1 MHIDDIGTSGRA
13 AYQPLIE
20 RQAAVVARTAAP
32 VSTADTASGQAVVR
46 DAEVIGAPQERVSP
60 LRGVIGDVNI
70 RNISPRRMVDLGMDL
85 YVAGVLPW
93 EDYALLAFQPE
104 LHPDYDRTI
113 GALTGEKAA
122 PDRPRDF
129 LAQWEERLR
138 FDQKYNAE
146 RPDVVARSERI
157 VGVFRQIQSPTQF
170 FA

>member
-1 MHIDDIGTSGRA
+1 MRIDDPLVAVREPLD
-13 AYQPLIE
+13 QPLSV
-20 RQAAVVARTAAP
+20 RSGLVAVRDPETLPKAPKASRPAAP
-32 VSTADTASGQAVVR
+32 
-46 DAEVIGAPQERVSP
+46 EPEAPPMRVQP
-60 LRGVIGDVNI
+60 LRAVIGDVDI
-70 RNISPRRMVDLGMDL
+70 RNITPRRMVDLGMDL
-85 YVAGVLPW
+85 YVAGVIPW

-113 GALTGEKAA
+113 GALTGEKAQ

-146 RPDVVARSERI
+146 RRDVVDRSERI